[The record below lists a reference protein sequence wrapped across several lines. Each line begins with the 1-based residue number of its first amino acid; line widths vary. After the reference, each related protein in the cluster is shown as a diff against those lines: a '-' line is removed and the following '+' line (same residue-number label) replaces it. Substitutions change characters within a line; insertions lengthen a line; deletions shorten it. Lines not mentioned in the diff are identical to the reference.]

1 MVAPATPIAQTSK
14 RRISWKKEP
23 TTFASPAGASGA
35 QVARRTALNL
45 NLTKTP
51 IESQEKRADF
61 QRADVRHGSRMVDG
75 TLDGELICGVWQEFW
90 AALVRRD
97 FSAVSTINFSSG
109 DGVTISSG
117 VVTRAAGGSQ
127 SFITDGVKAG
137 TVVRFTGLSATGN
150 NSRNILVT
158 AVTATTLTLA
168 VIDGGAAIADIGV
181 ADESC
186 SLAIPGKRSYVPLTG
201 HTSDSFNI
209 EDYMA
214 DADLALLYLGCRIV
228 GASLRMQPNGMVTI
242 SWRIMGV
249 DQNIYETSA
258 APYFTS
264 PTDAGV
270 DTVLEAA
277 LGYVRLAGAAVAVV
291 TGVNLEIDLGAANTP
306 VVGSNVSPDIFY
318 GRAITVR
325 GQLQCYITSN
335 ANLTAFRNETEM
347 ELFLQFQEPG
357 SAPADFFS
365 IFLPRIK
372 FMSAGADDPD
382 TVVTQTLDFEALLKP
397 VTSGYDSTTIV
408 IQDSA
413 AV

>member
-14 RRISWKKEP
+14 RRVSWKKES
-23 TTFASPAGASGA
+23 TFATPAGASSA

-51 IESQEKRADF
+51 IESQEKRTDF

-75 TLDGELICGVWQEFW
+75 SLDGELICGVWQEFW

-97 FSAVSTINFSSG
+97 FSAVTDITFSTG

-117 VVTRAAGGSQ
+117 VVTRAAGGGE
-127 SFITDGVKAG
+127 SFLTDGIRAG
-137 TVVRFTGLSATGN
+137 MVVRFTNLSATGN
-150 NSRNILVT
+150 NSRNFLVT

-168 VIDGGAAIADIGV
+168 VIDGGAAIADIGS

-186 SLAIPGKRSYVPLTG
+186 SLTVPGKRSYVPLTG
-201 HTSDSFNI
+201 HTSDSFNV

-214 DADLALLYLGCRIV
+214 DADVARLYIGCRIV

-277 LGYVRLAGAAVAVV
+277 LGYVRLNGSQIAVV
-291 TGVNLEIDLGAANTP
+291 TGVNIDIDLGAANTP

-325 GQLQCYITSN
+325 GQLSAYITNN
-335 ANLTAFRNETEM
+335 AYLTAFRDETEM

-357 SAPADFFS
+357 SEPRDFFS
-365 IFLPRIK
+365 IFLPRVK
-372 FMSAGADDPD
+372 LMSAAADDPD
-382 TVVTQTLDFEALLKP
+382 TVVTQTLDFEALLKAT
-397 VTSGYDSTTIV
+397 TSGYDSTTIV

-413 AV
+413 AA

>member
-14 RRISWKKEP
+14 RRVSWKKE
-23 TTFASPAGASGA
+23 TTFGSPAGASSA
-35 QVARRTALNL
+35 QVSRRTALNL
-45 NLTKTP
+45 NLTKTA
-51 IESQEKRADF
+51 IESQEKRTDF

-75 TLDGELICGVWQEFW
+75 SLDGELICGVWEEFW
-90 AALVRRD
+90 AALLRRD
-97 FSAVSTINFSSG
+97 FTGVTTVTFTSG

-117 VVTRAAGGSQ
+117 VVTRAAGSGQ
-127 SFITDGVKAG
+127 SFITDGIKVG
-137 TVVRFTGLSATGN
+137 QVVRFANLSATSN
-150 NSRNILVT
+150 NSRNFLVT

-168 VIDGGAAIADIGV
+168 VIDNGVAIADIGS
-181 ADESC
+181 ADEAC
-186 SLAIPGKRSYVPLTG
+186 TMTIPGQRTLVPLTA

-209 EDYMA
+209 EDYMS
-214 DADLALLYLGCRIV
+214 DADVARLYLGCRIV

-277 LGYVRLAGAAVAVV
+277 LGYVRLNGAQIAVV
-291 TGVNLEIDLGAANTP
+291 TGVNIDIDLGAANTP
-306 VVGSNVSPDIFY
+306 VVGSNISPDVFY

-325 GQLQCYITSN
+325 GQLTAYITNN
-335 ANLTAFRNETEM
+335 AYLTAFRDETEM

-357 SAPADFFS
+357 SEPRDFFA
-365 IFLPRIK
+365 IFLPRVK
-372 FMSAGADDPD
+372 LMSAGADDPD
-382 TVVTQTLDFEALLKP
+382 TVITQTLDFEALLKP
-397 VTSGYDSTTIV
+397 ATSGYDSTTIV
-408 IQDSA
+408 VQDST
-413 AV
+413 VS